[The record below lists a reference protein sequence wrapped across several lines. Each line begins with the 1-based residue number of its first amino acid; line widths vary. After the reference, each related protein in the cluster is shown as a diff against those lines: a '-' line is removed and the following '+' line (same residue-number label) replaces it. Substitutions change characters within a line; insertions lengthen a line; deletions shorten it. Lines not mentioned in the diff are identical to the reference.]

1 MWWSDGVLRDAVE
14 ALPCSHADGEDEPGK
29 AEEEDLK
36 A

>member
-1 MWWSDGVLRDAVE
+1 MKIVLRE
-14 ALPCSHADGEDEPGK
+14 FMPCSHADGEDEPGK